1 MPKGVSTVISRIQA
15 IIIIAILLSSITIL
29 ISTKNFIFFEPQRNS
44 MESEFLNGDQL
55 LEPSNT
61 DPETTTNK
69 PTVPQEPIKP
79 IESDQPIEQQQ
90 NDKPTLEPPNSEP
103 NAITN
108 EPTEPGE
115 SKQPDETEPK
125 ENQIPE
131 SSNTEPTRLE
141 QASVRVGNV
150 DFNFNPIQV
159 ERTRPDL
166 FNPGYFSMFD
176 VLLHLNKL
184 DLIDLEYHFE
194 ESLNSHI
201 IDLINGESN
210 WWYQTYYSGGWT
222 ENNVFRPD
230 HYPWKEGTTLSFFKT
245 SPQNLNGIYSV
256 WEEEVKRKITNN
268 GKIIIPEVI
277 IMGESRSERAL
288 IFENVEV
295 TPHSLRKDIFKED
308 VITAIDVILSLG
320 DQEKITYELQW
331 YESIGTANIVKNYW
345 VDAINEDKAYGRSGF
360 VYEAGSIRYQFSSG
374 NHIHLPSDV
383 RILNSPEYVKYF
395 WINI

>member
-1 MPKGVSTVISRIQA
+1 MSKGVSTAISRIQA
-15 IIIIAILLSSITIL
+15 TIIIAILLSSITIL
-29 ISTKNFIFFEPQRNS
+29 ISTKNLIFFEPQRNS
-44 MESEFLNGDQL
+44 MEPEFLNEEQI

-61 DPETTTNK
+61 DPEATTNE
-69 PTVPQEPIKP
+69 PTVPQEPIEP
-79 IESDQPIEQQQ
+79 IESDQSIEQQQ
-90 NDKPTLEPPNSEP
+90 NDKPTLESPNKEP
-103 NAITN
+103 ETTTN

-115 SKQPDETEPK
+115 SKQPDETEPN

-150 DFNFNPIQV
+150 DFNFNPTQV

-176 VLLHLNKL
+176 VLVHLNKL

-245 SPQNLNGIYSV
+245 SPQNLEGIYSV
-256 WEEEVKRKITNN
+256 WKEEVEWRIINN

-295 TPHSLRKDIFKED
+295 TPHNLRNDIFKED

-320 DQEKITYELQW
+320 DQGKIIYELQW
-331 YESIGTANIVKNYW
+331 YESIGTANIVRNYW

-360 VYEAGSIRYQFSSG
+360 VYEAGSLRYQFSSG

-395 WINI
+395 WISI

>member
-1 MPKGVSTVISRIQA
+1 MSKGVSTAISRIQA
-15 IIIIAILLSSITIL
+15 TIIIAILLSSITIL
-29 ISTKNFIFFEPQRNS
+29 ISTKNLIFFEPQRNS
-44 MESEFLNGDQL
+44 MEPEFLNEEQI

-61 DPETTTNK
+61 DPEAT
-69 PTVPQEPIKP
+69 
-79 IESDQPIEQQQ
+79 
-90 NDKPTLEPPNSEP
+90 
-103 NAITN
+103 TN

-115 SKQPDETEPK
+115 SKQPDETEPN

-150 DFNFNPIQV
+150 DFNFNPTQV

-176 VLLHLNKL
+176 VLVHLNKL

-245 SPQNLNGIYSV
+245 SPQNLDGIYSV
-256 WEEEVKRKITNN
+256 WKEEVEWRITNN

-295 TPHSLRKDIFKED
+295 TPHNLRNDIFKED

-320 DQEKITYELQW
+320 DQGKIIYELQW
-331 YESIGTANIVKNYW
+331 YESIGTANIVRNYW

-360 VYEAGSIRYQFSSG
+360 VYEAGSLRYQFSSG

-395 WINI
+395 WISI